1 MHGRDDP
8 MKAEENVIYIG
19 KKGIMSYVLAA
30 ITQFNQG
37 VSSVSV
43 KARGKSISRA
53 VDVVEILRN
62 KFMNELKVD
71 NIAIQTEE
79 LMNNDGTKS
88 KVSAIEITI
97 SK

>member
-1 MHGRDDP
+1 MGQSEMIP
-8 MKAEENVIYIG
+8 NIKIMIIELGGSGQVINGFIKFTNGYIP
-19 KKGIMSYVLAA
+19 
-30 ITQFNQG
+30 

-79 LMNNDGTKS
+79 LTNNDGTKS

>member
-1 MHGRDDP
+1 MTMED
-8 MKAEENVIYIG
+8 NTVYIG

-37 VSSVSV
+37 APSISV

-62 KFMNELKVD
+62 KFITELKVD
-71 NIAIQTEE
+71 NISILTEE
-79 LMNNDGTKS
+79 LANDDGTKS

>member
-1 MHGRDDP
+1 MAAD
-8 MKAEENVIYIG
+8 ENVVYIG

-37 VSSVSV
+37 APSVAV

-79 LMNNDGTKS
+79 LANNDGTKS